1 MKYKKCNVDLERAV
15 LTLPEFL
22 NKGWLVQDST
32 DYSVTLTK
40 NKNDKTE
47 KVTVYSSYL
56 VNL

>member
-1 MKYKKCNVDLERAV
+1 MKYKRCNVDLERAV
-15 LTLPEFL
+15 LKLPEFQ

-32 DYSVTLTK
+32 DYSVTLTRS
-40 NKNDKTE
+40 KNDKTE